1 MKPKK
6 ILLTGGSG
14 FIGYNIA
21 YCSLFVD
28 LLRRGGVGFK
38 EPTRILTRVKKEF
51 LSPIIHKK
59 TRCLAGDGTVDVD
72 VWRMD
77 ETDRAGPA

>member
-1 MKPKK
+1 MAVVLSVT
-6 ILLTGGSG
+6 ILPIAHYLLIYYDEGGG
-14 FIGYNIA
+14 
-21 YCSLFVD
+21 
-28 LLRRGGVGFK
+28 GFK

-59 TRCLAGDGTVDVD
+59 TRCLAGDGTVAVG
-72 VWRMD
+72 VWSMD